1 VGIVGLQKSVG
12 GWRRG
17 LRGEERAGA
26 TMAGEW
32 VRRSRGEERA
42 GRGHASLVDVDA
54 HSRNI

>member
-1 VGIVGLQKSVG
+1 VGLQKSVG
-12 GWRRG
+12 DWRRG

-32 VRRSRGEERA
+32 GRRSRGEERA